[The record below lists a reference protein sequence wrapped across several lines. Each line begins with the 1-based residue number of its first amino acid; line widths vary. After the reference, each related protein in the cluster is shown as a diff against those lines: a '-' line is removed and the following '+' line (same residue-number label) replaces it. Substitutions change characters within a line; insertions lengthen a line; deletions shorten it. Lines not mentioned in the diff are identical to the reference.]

1 MKRKLKKI
9 LPNNVKPKITYT
21 RRKLGSLF
29 QTKDQT
35 IFEQKQDVIYHGK
48 YPVENCVD
56 DYIEETARRV
66 NERIVD
72 HRGRDT
78 NSHLLKHSIESGHK
92 ALEAVD
98 CKIIGTGYRKNNMK
112 MKLPEALFIKELQPT
127 LNKQEK
133 SVPLKLFN

>member
-1 MKRKLKKI
+1 MPGREL
-9 LPNNVKPKITYT
+9 
-21 RRKLGSLF
+21 
-29 QTKDQT
+29 
-35 IFEQKQDVIYHGK
+35 
-48 YPVENCVD
+48 CVD

-72 HRGRDT
+72 HRDRDA

-92 ALEAVD
+92 ALKAVD